1 MKLRTKTLLV
11 IGATLVGLNAFLYA
25 ISSTI
30 LSRSLTKAEEQS
42 VRQSVKGVLNVFAQT
57 QDDFNSCMFTLGAWD
72 DTYKFIEDANKAYI
86 ASNLPPENLALLK
99 INLIL
104 FIHSSGRI
112 VYGTGIDLKKKQ
124 NLPIPAGIR
133 EHLSLNDPLLQHP
146 NIHSVLTGLLLLPG
160 VPMLITSQPII
171 TSKLSGPIRG
181 SLLIGRDLDADG
193 IKNLARVTG
202 LSLTV
207 YKVNE
212 AQMPPDFQAVRYSLS
227 DQEPILVHAL
237 NEQTIAGYTLLKDIY
252 GKPALLLRVDV
263 PREIYRQSQ
272 SSQRYLNV
280 SIVVVGLVFSGV
292 TLLLLERLVL
302 SRLTALNADVKSIAE
317 RGDLSM
323 RVLVMGKDEFSSLA
337 GTINQLIQRIA
348 EYTQDLGQKN
358 QQLLQAHDELSQAL
372 SALQQTQ
379 AQLIQTEKM
388 SSLGQMVAGIAHEI
402 NNPVNFIHG
411 NLDHTNKYVQD
422 LLGLIH
428 LYSQEYPSPT
438 PAIQEQTQTIDLDFL
453 VEDLPKTLSSMK
465 NGTERIREIVLS
477 LRNFSRLDEAQV
489 KLVNIHEGIDS
500 TLLIL
505 NHRIKQGVE
514 VIKKYGDLPLV
525 KCYPAQLNQVFM
537 NILSNAIDALLE
549 RTEQRNKQIVICT
562 EIVELQQI
570 KVRICDNGLGISPE
584 IKDKIFDPFFT
595 TKNVGKG
602 TGLGL
607 SICYEIVKKHQGQI
621 SVISEPGQGTE
632 FAIALPIQQH

>member
-1 MKLRTKTLLV
+1 MNLRTKTLLV
-11 IGATLVGLNAFLYA
+11 IGATLVGLNTFVYN

-30 LSRSLTKAEEQS
+30 LSRSLTQAEEQS

-57 QDDFNSCMFTLGAWD
+57 QDDFSSCLSTLAAWD

-86 ASNLPPENLALLK
+86 ASNLPPENLAFLK

-104 FIHSSGRI
+104 FLHSSGRI

-124 NLPIPAGIR
+124 NVPIPAGMR

-146 NIHSVLTGLLLLPG
+146 NFHSVLAGILLLPG
-160 VPMLITSQPII
+160 GPMLITSQPII
-171 TSKLSGPIRG
+171 TSRLSGPSRG
-181 SLLIGRDLDADG
+181 SFLAGRNLDADR
-193 IKNLARVTG
+193 IKNFARVTG

-207 YKVNE
+207 YRVNE

-237 NEQTIAGYTLLKDIY
+237 NEQKIAGYTLLKDIY

-263 PREIYRQSQ
+263 PREIYRQGQ

-280 SIVVVGLVFSGV
+280 SILVVGLVFGGV
-292 TLLLLERLVL
+292 TLLLLELLVL

-317 RGDLSM
+317 RRDLSM
-323 RVLVMGKDEFSSLA
+323 RVLVIGKDELSSLA

-348 EYTQDLGQKN
+348 EHTQDLGQKN

-422 LLGLIH
+422 LLGLMH

-438 PAIQEQTQTIDLDFL
+438 PAIQEQTETIDLDFL

-465 NGTERIREIVLS
+465 NGTERIRQIVLS

-505 NHRIKQGVE
+505 NHRLKQ
-514 VIKKYGDLPLV
+514 
-525 KCYPAQLNQVFM
+525 
-537 NILSNAIDALLE
+537 
-549 RTEQRNKQIVICT
+549 
-562 EIVELQQI
+562 
-570 KVRICDNGLGISPE
+570 
-584 IKDKIFDPFFT
+584 
-595 TKNVGKG
+595 
-602 TGLGL
+602 
-607 SICYEIVKKHQGQI
+607 
-621 SVISEPGQGTE
+621 
-632 FAIALPIQQH
+632 